1 MSTPPAKHMTNAMG
15 DVASQR
21 RRSER
26 RCRMPRHHGRG
37 RRGTRAR
44 NITRNRTIT
53 LPPRTGD
60 CQPARGHR
68 QRHRPYAA
76 RSCAHT
82 RRRGT
87 PRGVVCGVCRRRQ
100 GAGGGGS
107 GAWRAA
113 GGAPA
118 GECAGGLA
126 LRAPDTR
133 SGLGGDSLAAAA
145 CRDTAVTHETPL
157 FLIRRR
163 LGGDSLAAAAAP
175 GGSTCMHLTVLCMY
189 VCMHACMYIDT
200 NMLIYTHTKTHT
212 LTHSLTQKHTHT
224 WWIHRRIARISLASR
239 TQTPTRWRLQ
249 RLQWLRT
256 APRLAP
262 CRCIARA

>member
-1 MSTPPAKHMTNAMG
+1 MTNAMG
-15 DVASQR
+15 DVASQGR
-21 RRSER
+21 RRER

-87 PRGVVCGVCRRRQ
+87 PRGVVCGVCRRPQ

-126 LRAPDTR
+126 LCAPDTR
-133 SGLGGDSLAAAA
+133 PGLGGDSL
-145 CRDTAVTHETPL
+145 T
-157 FLIRRR
+157 
-163 LGGDSLAAAAAP
+163 AAAAP
-175 GGSTCMHLTVLCMY
+175 GGSTCMHLTV
-189 VCMHACMYIDT
+189 HAYQCVYIRC
-200 NMLIYTHTKTHT
+200 IH
-212 LTHSLTQKHTHT
+212 KHTHT
-224 WWIHRRIARISLASR
+224 HTHSPTHLVDPQAYR
-239 TQTPTRWRLQ
+239 THP
-249 RLQWLRT
+249 
-256 APRLAP
+256 PRVAYTEAAG
-262 CRCIARA
+262 R

>member
-1 MSTPPAKHMTNAMG
+1 MG
-15 DVASQR
+15 DVASQGR
-21 RRSER
+21 RRER

-87 PRGVVCGVCRRRQ
+87 PRGVVCGVCRRPQ

-126 LRAPDTR
+126 LCAPDTR
-133 SGLGGDSLAAAA
+133 SG
-145 CRDTAVTHETPL
+145 
-157 FLIRRR
+157 

-175 GGSTCMHLTVLCMY
+175 GGSTCMHLTV
-189 VCMHACMYIDT
+189 HAYQCVYIRC
-200 NMLIYTHTKTHT
+200 IHKHTHTHTHT
-212 LTHSLTQKHTHT
+212 LTHINRHP
-224 WWIHRRIARISLASR
+224 WWIHRRIARIPLASR
-239 TQTPTRWRLQ
+239 TQTQTRRRLQ
-249 RLQWLRT
+249 RLQRLQT
-256 APRLAP
+256 APR
-262 CRCIARA
+262 IARTPHASCTRTRTRRRLWRLQRRRRSRSSGR